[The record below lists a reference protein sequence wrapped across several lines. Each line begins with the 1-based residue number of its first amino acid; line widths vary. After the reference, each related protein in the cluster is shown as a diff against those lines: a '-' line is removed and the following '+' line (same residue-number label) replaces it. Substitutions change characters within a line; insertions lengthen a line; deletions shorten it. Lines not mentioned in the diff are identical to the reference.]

1 MSTQPG
7 PDDRTQAELLY
18 YLWHGTQGEQERA
31 LERLSA
37 VGEAEALDAVID
49 YLRDQPEVQSA
60 AGLDALRV
68 LANKYLPMERYSLT
82 EALTPYLSAEDWEQR
97 LVAVRLLNAYPN
109 ELAIDALQ
117 EVVDEARERVYEE
130 RRQKSSHTRAL
141 VERVLGESIMA
152 LANTG
157 RLLVL
162 PEILDML
169 EEPPLRVVATRALG
183 VIGSETERLTLDE
196 LCEDDDPRVRD
207 AAQWGL
213 GLMDERAEQFTNPP
227 DDYPE
232 PPPNR
237 LHPLYWSHRQLQ
249 AGDGDLLQFLIV
261 RIGIENLILDQFLS
275 EGRVPERCIIL
286 VRRYTG
292 TTPPDP
298 RSNEAELVGRWEYSW
313 DGPALVQQ
321 KALPRP
327 RWRSSRE
334 EPTPVRAS
342 SITINYPED
351 LPYDEY
357 GEVSFD
363 CRFGPLNGQGWVYTV
378 QFHEHE
384 GWGFVDKRRTWTR

>member
-141 VERVLGESIMA
+141 VERVLGESFMA

-213 GLMDERAEQFTNPP
+213 GLMDERAEQF
-227 DDYPE
+227 
-232 PPPNR
+232 
-237 LHPLYWSHRQLQ
+237 
-249 AGDGDLLQFLIV
+249 
-261 RIGIENLILDQFLS
+261 
-275 EGRVPERCIIL
+275 
-286 VRRYTG
+286 
-292 TTPPDP
+292 
-298 RSNEAELVGRWEYSW
+298 
-313 DGPALVQQ
+313 
-321 KALPRP
+321 
-327 RWRSSRE
+327 
-334 EPTPVRAS
+334 
-342 SITINYPED
+342 
-351 LPYDEY
+351 
-357 GEVSFD
+357 
-363 CRFGPLNGQGWVYTV
+363 
-378 QFHEHE
+378 
-384 GWGFVDKRRTWTR
+384 